1 MNSNRKKVK
10 SKKKSKKNQL
20 GSSLTQLSILT
31 HNVGGQTVETEDGNV
46 FLNPSRGK
54 IVNNKEILNT
64 IFSNPH
70 SYYEK
75 VDLICFQ
82 EYLQIG
88 ESIGP
93 RQTNL
98 AIADKNKGI
107 IDISPKIQD
116 RIQIYPTNYLCNGK
130 QIIVVNFHGKI
141 ISSTSSF
148 NQISMCIILLK
159 ELLNL
164 QNQYDNLII
173 AGDFNFDLLDS
184 NYINNCYH
192 EMINTK
198 KKGDARLKILDNLD
212 YFKESLEIIINSIRN
227 NFTIVRPT
235 RPTNTWT
242 LNYSGIKNQTIVDQC
257 LISNKFRGIK
267 LVEYSLL
274 ESYMADEIKPTRFLV
289 DDFDHAPLKTVLHF
303 YEPLT
308 LI

>member
-10 SKKKSKKNQL
+10 SKKNQKNKIQK

-31 HNVGGQTVETEDGNV
+31 HNVGGQTIENENGKV
-46 FLNPSRGK
+46 FLNPSRGL

-88 ESIGP
+88 ENVGP

-116 RIQIYPTNYLCNGK
+116 RIQIYPTNYLCNSK
-130 QIIVVNFHGKI
+130 QIILVNFHGKI

-148 NQISMCIILLK
+148 NQISMCISLLK
-159 ELLNL
+159 KYFQKTL
-164 QNQYDNLII
+164 
-173 AGDFNFDLLDS
+173 
-184 NYINNCYH
+184 
-192 EMINTK
+192 INT
-198 KKGDARLKILDNLD
+198 
-212 YFKESLEIIINSIRN
+212 
-227 NFTIVRPT
+227 
-235 RPTNTWT
+235 
-242 LNYSGIKNQTIVDQC
+242 
-257 LISNKFRGIK
+257 
-267 LVEYSLL
+267 
-274 ESYMADEIKPTRFLV
+274 M
-289 DDFDHAPLKTVLHF
+289 
-303 YEPLT
+303 
-308 LI
+308 